1 MKLKVHNQIKIKI
14 QQFKIFPKKKIL
26 NLISQMKKKEVKNKF
41 NQIEKTFNAKVQ
53 KLVKTFKII
62 RTVNLM
68 KNDNLPI
75 EIIDNIFIGSI
86 GASMNKQSLK
96 ELEITHIII
105 AARGLTEYYPEV
117 IY

>member
-1 MKLKVHNQIKIKI
+1 
-14 QQFKIFPKKKIL
+14 
-26 NLISQMKKKEVKNKF
+26 
-41 NQIEKTFNAKVQ
+41 
-53 KLVKTFKII
+53 
-62 RTVNLM
+62 M

-105 AARGLTEYYPEV
+105 AARGMTEYYPEV